1 MEKYYVLQRKKYP
14 WDDKHWITNDW
25 ERYGTAQE
33 AERARLGKVIPGEWR
48 VAEAYVQ
55 IRYKPVKVE

>member
-1 MEKYYVLQRKKYP
+1 MKKYYVLQRKQHP
-14 WDDKHWITNDW
+14 WDSKHWVEVEG
-25 ERYGTAQE
+25 ERYETAQG
-33 AERARLGKVIPGEWR
+33 AENARLGKLAPGEWR